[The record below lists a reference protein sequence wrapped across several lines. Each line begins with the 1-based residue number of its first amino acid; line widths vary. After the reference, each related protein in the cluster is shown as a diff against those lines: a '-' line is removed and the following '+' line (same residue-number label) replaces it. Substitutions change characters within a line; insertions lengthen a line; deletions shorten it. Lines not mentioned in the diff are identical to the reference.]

1 MANYGLTSKE
11 VVAADVDETRS
22 LSFVL
27 DKKTRERLRRVIDDG
42 TPPNTRRA
50 YESDLRYF
58 WSWCSAIGWTDEPIY
73 PVPPEVVAR
82 FVVDHLEGLDEDVD
96 RDLISRGVKSKPG
109 KHAMNTIDRRVSALS
124 ALHKTRGLP
133 SPITDPVVSQVLS
146 KARKA
151 AARRGQC
158 PNKKKAVIK
167 KTLDMMLATCE
178 AGSLI
183 DKRDAALLL
192 FGWSSG
198 GRRRSEIVEADM
210 SNLEEVGDSYIYHL
224 GITKTSQEGDGGAV
238 PITGRA
244 AIALREWLITAEIL
258 SGPIFRSVNR
268 YGSISDSALSDR
280 AVALIVKARA
290 KAANLDPDIYA
301 GHSLRSGFLTE
312 VGLQGK
318 SLLEAMALSGH
329 KTVQVAAGYHQSG
342 AALHNETASLAE

>member
-1 MANYGLTSKE
+1 MTNYGPTGKE
-11 VVAADVDETRS
+11 ITTAQPDQARS
-22 LSFVL
+22 LGFVL
-27 DKKTRERLRRVIDDG
+27 DQGTRERLRRVIDDG

-82 FVVDHLEGLDEDVD
+82 FVVDHLEGLDDD
-96 RDLISRGVKSKPG
+96 IDQDLLDRGVKTKPG

-133 SPITDPVVSQVLS
+133 SPITDPIVSQVLS

-151 AARRGQC
+151 AARRGER

-167 KTLDMMLATCE
+167 KTLDLMLETCE
-178 AGSLI
+178 AGSML

-198 GRRRSEIVEADM
+198 GRRRSEIVGAEM
-210 SNLEEVGDSYIYHL
+210 LNLEEVGDSYIYHL
-224 GITKTSQEGDGGAV
+224 GITKTEQEGDGGTV

-244 AIALREWLITAEIL
+244 AEALRAWLQAAAITK
-258 SGPIFRSVNR
+258 GPIFRSVSR
-268 YGSISDSALSDR
+268 YGYVSKKPLSGR
-280 AVALIVKARA
+280 AVALIVKARI
-290 KAANLDPDIYA
+290 KAADLNPEIYA

-318 SLLEAMALSGH
+318 SLLEAMALSRH

-342 AALHNETASLAE
+342 AALHNETASLAG